1 MLVNQ
6 ANLWYNGQFTPEV
19 LEPNILYV
27 DIINT
32 NRASWFSQTEQ
43 GRQQGRLA
51 GTCTAHYTDLK
62 PQATNGTTL
71 NRGTTITIIAFK
83 ELVQSKAQILS
94 PRLMV
99 KTFTRAIRYYHRD
112 LT

>member
-6 ANLWYNGQFTPEV
+6 ANLWYNGQFTSEV

-27 DIINT
+27 DIINANCT
-32 NRASWFSQTEQ
+32 SWFSQTEQ

-51 GTCTAHYTDLK
+51 STCTAHYTDLK

-71 NRGTTITIIAFK
+71 NRGTKITIIALK
-83 ELVQSKAQILS
+83 ELVQSKAQTLS
-94 PRLMV
+94 PRLIV
-99 KTFTRAIRYYHRD
+99 KTFTRDIRHYHLD
-112 LT
+112 